1 MVGHRRGARASPLGS
16 VFYAPRVLTL
26 GWKASAEQ
34 FAPNELLELAV
45 AAEAAEFDSIVVSDH
60 FHPWRDTDGHAPFSF
75 AWLAAA
81 GQRTRRAR
89 LGTSVVSPGWRYH
102 PAIVAQAVATLALLS
117 PGRVFLGVG
126 SGEAMNEVPVTVAEW
141 PSPRERQRRL
151 REAIQLI
158 RELWADDYVTHE
170 GEYFRTKQAKIF
182 DKPPSPVPILV
193 AAGGPKAAELAG
205 ELGDGIIVTSGKKP
219 ELYTKDL
226 IPGSERGLKISG
238 RDASRFERMIEIKV
252 SFDTERDRAMRDT
265 HEWAALA
272 LPEDAKSGVEDP
284 REMER
289 RSVAAIERAHTR
301 FVVSDDPDEIVTGI
315 RTYIDLGFT
324 HLVFHLPGKGQR
336 RSIELFGKEILP
348 RLRKTS

>member
-1 MVGHRRGARASPLGS
+1 M
-16 VFYAPRVLTL
+16 LTL

-34 FAPNELLELAV
+34 FAPAELLELAV
-45 AAEAAEFDSIVVSDH
+45 AAEAAGFDSIVVSDH

-102 PAIVAQAVATLALLS
+102 PAIVAQAVATLASLT

-126 SGEAMNEVPVTVAEW
+126 SGEAMNEVPVTVADW
-141 PSPRERQRRL
+141 PAPRERQRRL
-151 REAIQLI
+151 REAIGLI

-170 GEYFRTKQAKIF
+170 GEHFRTKAAKIF

-205 ELGDGIIVTSGKKP
+205 ELGDGIIVTSGKKK
-219 ELYTKDL
+219 ELYTDDL
-226 IPGSERGLKISG
+226 LPGFDRGVKASG
-238 RDASRFERMIEIKV
+238 RDPSRLERMIEVKL
-252 SFDTERDRAMRDT
+252 SFDTQHERALRDCRP
-265 HEWAALA
+265 WAALA
-272 LPEDAKSGVEDP
+272 LPEEAKRGVEDP

-289 RSVAAIERAHTR
+289 RAKDGEANAHTR
-301 FVVSDDPDEIVTGI
+301 FIVSADADEACQKIEE
-315 RTYIDLGFT
+315 YIDLGFD
-324 HLVFHLPGKGQR
+324 HLVFHLPAEEQK
-336 RSIELFGKEILP
+336 RSIDLVGTEILP
-348 RLRKTS
+348 RLRRT

>member
-1 MVGHRRGARASPLGS
+1 M
-16 VFYAPRVLTL
+16 LTL

-34 FAPNELLELAV
+34 FAPTELLELAV
-45 AAEAAEFDSIVVSDH
+45 AAEMAGFDSIVVSDH

-81 GQRTRRAR
+81 GQRTARAR
-89 LGTSVVSPGWRYH
+89 LGTSVVSPGFRYH
-102 PAIVAQAVATLALLS
+102 PAIVAQAVATLASLT

-126 SGEAMNEVPVTVAEW
+126 SGEAMNEVPVTAAQW
-141 PSPRERQRRL
+141 PSARERQRRL
-151 REAIQLI
+151 REAIALM
-158 RELWADDYVTHE
+158 RALWTDDYVTHE
-170 GEYFRTKQAKIF
+170 GEHFRTRAAKIF
-182 DKPPSPVPILV
+182 DKPPSPVPVLV

-226 IPGSERGLKISG
+226 IPGFERGVKASG
-238 RDASRFERMIEIKV
+238 RDASRLERMIEVKV
-252 SFDTERDRAMRDT
+252 SFDTDRDRAMRDT

-272 LPEDAKSGVEDP
+272 LPEEAKSGVEDP

-289 RSVAAIERAHTR
+289 RSVAAIDRAHTR
-301 FVVSDDPDEIVTGI
+301 FVVSADPDEIVAGI

-324 HLVFHLPGKGQR
+324 HLVFHLPGKGQK
-336 RSIELFGKEILP
+336 RSIDLFGREVLP
-348 RLRKTS
+348 RLRRLGP

>member
-1 MVGHRRGARASPLGS
+1 M
-16 VFYAPRVLTL
+16 LTL

-34 FAPNELLELAV
+34 FAPTELLELAV
-45 AAEAAEFDSIVVSDH
+45 AAEAAGFDSIVVSDH

-81 GQRTRRAR
+81 GQRTVRAR
-89 LGTSVVSPGWRYH
+89 LGTSVVSPGFRYH
-102 PAIVAQAVATLALLS
+102 PAIVAQAVATLASLT

-126 SGEAMNEVPVTVAEW
+126 SGEAMNEVPVTAAEW
-141 PSPRERQRRL
+141 PSARERQRRL
-151 REAIQLI
+151 REAIALM
-158 RELWADDYVTHE
+158 RALWTDDYVTHE
-170 GEYFRTKQAKIF
+170 GDHFRTRAAKIF
-182 DKPPSPVPILV
+182 DKPPSPVPVLV

-226 IPGSERGLKISG
+226 IPGFERGVKASG
-238 RDASRFERMIEIKV
+238 RDPSRLERMIEVKV
-252 SFDTERDRAMRDT
+252 SFDTDRDQAMRDT

-272 LPEDAKSGVEDP
+272 LPEEAKSGVEDP

-289 RSVAAIERAHTR
+289 RSVAAIDRAHTR
-301 FVVSDDPDEIVTGI
+301 FVVSADPDEIVAGI

-324 HLVFHLPGKGQR
+324 HLVFHLPGKGQQ
-336 RSIELFGKEILP
+336 RSIDLFGREVLP
-348 RLRKTS
+348 RLRRLGP